1 MSQQLSA
8 SNQFGAS
15 VLEPGSLVSDH
26 WNALSLGL
34 ALMFGT
40 AGLPHILMRFYTVPD
55 RKADFSK
62 FKTYT
67 WENGWQAYDKTVHA
81 NIRAAVDRQLA
92 AVGLEKRE
100 SGPVDLLV
108 TYASLRR
115 VDVDLKAKPAKD
127 GARPQYDVGT
137 LVVLLLDP
145 GTRNELFRGRVD
157 KPIVLEPEKVQPV
170 VDSAVTE
177 MFAKYPTRVGK

>member
-1 MSQQLSA
+1 MTRSVRVAIALNLVLA
-8 SNQFGAS
+8 GATPM
-15 VLEPGSLVSDH
+15 VAQTPKYHV
-26 WNALSLGL
+26 
-34 ALMFGT
+34 
-40 AGLPHILMRFYTVPD
+40 TVTTD
-55 RKADFSK
+55 SKADFSK

-81 NIRAAVDRQLA
+81 NIRASVDRQLA

-100 SGPVDLLV
+100 SGPADLLV

-115 VDVDLKAKPAKD
+115 IDVDLKAKPSKD
-127 GARPQYDVGT
+127 GTRPQYDVGT

-170 VDSAVTE
+170 VDGAVTE
-177 MFAKYPTRVGK
+177 MFAKYPTRLQK

>member
-1 MSQQLSA
+1 MTRPVQVAIALDL
-8 SNQFGAS
+8 
-15 VLEPGSLVSDH
+15 VLACATPIVAQTPKYH
-26 WNALSLGL
+26 V
-34 ALMFGT
+34 
-40 AGLPHILMRFYTVPD
+40 TVTTD
-55 RKADFSK
+55 SKADFSK

-81 NIRAAVDRQLA
+81 NIRASVDRQLT

-100 SGPVDLLV
+100 SGPADLLV

-115 VDVDLKAKPAKD
+115 IDVDLKAKPSKD
-127 GARPQYDVGT
+127 GTRPQYDVGT

-157 KPIVLEPEKVQPV
+157 KPIVLEPDKVQPV

-177 MFAKYPTRVGK
+177 MFAKYPTRQK

>member
-1 MSQQLSA
+1 MTQHARLA
-8 SNQFGAS
+8 IA
-15 VLEPGSLVSDH
+15 
-26 WNALSLGL
+26 LGL
-34 ALMFGT
+34 ALVCATPMVAQT
-40 AGLPHILMRFYTVPD
+40 PKYSVTVTTD

-81 NIRAAVDRQLA
+81 NIRASVDRPHA
-92 AVGLEKRE
+92 AVGRAKRE

-115 VDVDLKAKPAKD
+115 IDVDLKARPDKD
-127 GARPQYDVGT
+127 GTRPQYDVGT
-137 LVVLLLDP
+137 LVVLLLEP

-157 KPIVLEPEKVQPV
+157 KPIVLEPENVQPV

-177 MFAKYPTRVGK
+177 MFAKYPTRQQK

>member
-1 MSQQLSA
+1 MTQPVRFA
-8 SNQFGAS
+8 A
-15 VLEPGSLVSDH
+15 
-26 WNALSLGL
+26 ALTL
-34 ALMFGT
+34 ALTCAAPMVAQT
-40 AGLPHILMRFYTVPD
+40 PKYHVTVTTD
-55 RKADFSK
+55 DKADFAK

-81 NIRAAVDRQLA
+81 NIRASIDRQLA

-100 SGPVDLLV
+100 SGPADLLV

-127 GARPQYDVGT
+127 GTRAQYDVGT

-145 GTRNELFRGRVD
+145 ANRNELFRGRVD
-157 KPIVLEPEKVQPV
+157 KPIVLDPAQVQPV

-177 MFAKYPTRVGK
+177 MFAKYPTRLRK

>member
-1 MSQQLSA
+1 MTHPLRIAIALDLVLVCTAPMAAQTPKY
-8 SNQFGAS
+8 S
-15 VLEPGSLVSDH
+15 V
-26 WNALSLGL
+26 
-34 ALMFGT
+34 
-40 AGLPHILMRFYTVPD
+40 TVTTD
-55 RKADFSK
+55 RKADFTK

-81 NIRAAVDRQLA
+81 NILAAVDRQLA

-115 VDVDLKAKPAKD
+115 IDVDLKAKPAKD
-127 GARPQYDVGT
+127 GTRPQYDVGT
-137 LVVLLLDP
+137 LVVLLLEP

-170 VDSAVTE
+170 VDTAVTE
-177 MFAKYPTRVGK
+177 MFAKYPTRQQR

>member
-1 MSQQLSA
+1 MTHPVRIAIALDLAVACATPMVAQTPKY
-8 SNQFGAS
+8 S
-15 VLEPGSLVSDH
+15 V
-26 WNALSLGL
+26 
-34 ALMFGT
+34 
-40 AGLPHILMRFYTVPD
+40 TVTTD